1 LDAREKG
8 AAQVTQGEELKL
20 RSVEKRYG
28 DAVALEALD
37 LHIAPG
43 EILALTGPSGAGKT
57 TICRLI
63 SGIEA
68 PDAGEIWLGRR
79 RLDGLSPQ
87 ARHVSDMFET
97 YALYPQLSV
106 RDNSAFPLRAP
117 GHEMRNDEHTI
128 AARVGE
134 VLELVEMAD
143 LAQRMPAELSGG
155 QKQRVA
161 LCRALVQDPT
171 AYLLDEP
178 IAHLDA
184 KLRHKLRGAIRRRL
198 RLTGV
203 PTLWCSPDG
212 LEALSVADRVAV
224 LVNGRV
230 EQVDT
235 PMRVFLAPASVRV
248 ARLLGDPPTNL
259 LEGELGRQSDQPVF
273 RGNGFSIGLP
283 EPLARRLETVAGS
296 HQVVLGI
303 PPTELT
309 VAPASSAAD
318 GAAAEIYTFEPFG
331 KYTVTTVRLGGSLI
345 KSKSFTQTPLRP
357 GDPVRVRFQSSSFL
371 LFDLET
377 GKALQ

>member
-1 LDAREKG
+1 V
-8 AAQVTQGEELKL
+8 AQGDGLKL
-20 RSVEKRYG
+20 RSVDKRYG
-28 DAVALEALD
+28 AAVALEALD
-37 LHIAPG
+37 LDIGPG

-57 TICRLI
+57 TTCRLI

-68 PDAGEIWLGRR
+68 PDAGEIRLGAR
-79 RLDGLSPQ
+79 RLDDLAPQ
-87 ARHVSDMFET
+87 DRHVAYMFES

-106 RDNSAFPLRAP
+106 RDNVAFPLRAP
-117 GHEMRNDEHTI
+117 GHKIRHDEGTI
-128 AARVGE
+128 ADRVGE

-178 IAHLDA
+178 ISHLDA
-184 KLRHKLRGAIRRRL
+184 KLRHKLRSAIRRRL
-198 RLTGV
+198 TQSGV

-224 LVNGRV
+224 LIAGRI
-230 EQVDT
+230 EQVDAPT
-235 PMRVFLAPASVRV
+235 RVYLAPASVKV

-259 LEGELGRQSDQPVF
+259 LEGELGRRSDRLVF
-273 RGNGFSIGLP
+273 RCDGLSIDLP
-283 EPLARRLETVAGS
+283 EALGRRLETALSS
-296 HQVVLGI
+296 HKVVLGVR
-303 PPTELT
+303 PTELAI
-309 VAPASSAAD
+309 APAAGAAE

-331 KYTVTTVRLGGSLI
+331 KYTITTVRLGGNLI
-345 KSKSFTQTPLRP
+345 KSKSFDQTPLRP

>member
-1 LDAREKG
+1 
-8 AAQVTQGEELKL
+8 VTQGEELKL
-20 RSVEKRYG
+20 SSVEKRYG
-28 DAVALEALD
+28 ETAALDALD
-37 LHIAPG
+37 LDIGPG

-57 TICRLI
+57 TTCRLI
-63 SGIEA
+63 SGIET
-68 PDAGEIWLGRR
+68 PDAGEIRLGTR
-79 RLDGLSPQ
+79 RLDDLPPQ
-87 ARHVSDMFET
+87 ERQVAYMFES

-106 RDNSAFPLRAP
+106 RDNIAFPLRAP
-117 GHEMRNDEHTI
+117 GHKTRHDERAI
-128 AARVGE
+128 AARVSE

-171 AYLLDEP
+171 AFLLDEP
-178 IAHLDA
+178 ISHLDA

-198 RLTGV
+198 TQSGV

-224 LVNGRV
+224 LIAGRI
-230 EQVDT
+230 EQVNSPT
-235 PMRVFLAPASVRV
+235 RVYLAPASVKV

-259 LEGELGRQSDQPVF
+259 LEGELTRQSDQLVF
-273 RGNGFSIGLP
+273 RCNGLSIDLP
-283 EPLARRLETVAGS
+283 EAVARRLESVANS
-296 HQVVLGI
+296 HRVVLGVR
-303 PPTELT
+303 PTELT
-309 VAPASSAAD
+309 VAPASAAAD

-331 KYTVTTVRLGGSLI
+331 KYTITTVQLGGNLI
-345 KSKSFTQTPLRP
+345 KAKSFDQTPLRP

>member
-1 LDAREKG
+1 
-8 AAQVTQGEELKL
+8 VTQGKELTL
-20 RSVEKRYG
+20 RSVGKRYG
-28 DAVALEALD
+28 ATAALEALD
-37 LHIAPG
+37 LEIAPG

-57 TICRLI
+57 TVCRLI

-68 PDAGEIWLGRR
+68 PEAGEIWLGTR

-87 ARHVSDMFET
+87 ARRVSYMFES

-106 RDNSAFPLRAP
+106 RDNIAFPLRAP
-117 GHEMRNDEHTI
+117 GHQMRNDERAI
-128 AARVGE
+128 ASRVSE
-134 VLELVEMAD
+134 ALELVEMAE
-143 LAQRMPAELSGG
+143 LAHRMPAELSGG

-161 LCRALVQDPT
+161 LCRALVQDPS

-198 RLTGV
+198 RLSGV

-224 LVNGRV
+224 LVAGRI

-259 LEGELGRQSDQPVF
+259 LAGELGRQSDLPVF
-273 RGNGFSIGLP
+273 RCNGLSIGLP
-283 EPLARRLETVAGS
+283 GTLARRLETVVRS
-296 HQVVLGI
+296 SMVVLGVR
-303 PPTELT
+303 PTDVT
-309 VAPASSAAD
+309 VAPASSTAE
-318 GAAAEIYTFEPFG
+318 GAAAEIYAFEPFG
-331 KYTVTTVRLGGSLI
+331 KYAVTTVRLGGNLI
-345 KSKSFTQTPLRP
+345 KSKAFTQIPLRP

-371 LFDLET
+371 LFDRET
-377 GKALQ
+377 GMALR